1 LFQVFI
7 AVQNENDNT
16 PLTVEPVYYPSI
28 PENSPAGKV
37 VIELKA
43 EDYDL
48 DPTQRLTFR
57 ITAGNPGGFFS
68 INPDTGKK
76 TTLPLM
82 PRVYCLKF
90 TNKITL
96 EANIEI
102 IKRFVDTSCK
112 KSRSQWLLSLRHEMS
127 SRAQTLGSWV

>member
-1 LFQVFI
+1 MFITIDSHELFLPLFQVFI

-37 VIELKA
+37 VVGLKA

-48 DPTQRLTFR
+48 DPSQRLTFR

-76 TTLPLM
+76 TAYSIFAP
-82 PRVYCLKF
+82 
-90 TNKITL
+90 
-96 EANIEI
+96 
-102 IKRFVDTSCK
+102 
-112 KSRSQWLLSLRHEMS
+112 
-127 SRAQTLGSWV
+127 